1 MSSVVSSWRELEGY
15 ALDSNLRLERM
26 HSAAP
31 FPVFTGFQSSDGVDT
46 PVMVRFYPEDTETG
60 SIYDRHREAQYL
72 HHSNLLRCLGAGS
85 ASLPDG
91 SAAVYGVYERPQAF
105 LADLLEER
113 SFSASEA
120 STLCE
125 DVLAGLRFLHEN
137 GLVYCNLDRSTVA
150 HAGDRW
156 ALCDFSQLRP
166 EGTGYAAET
175 RRLMGSIA
183 GAPPEAF
190 NGIVTPSWD
199 AWSLA
204 HLIRS
209 VFQDPKTAKEL
220 RSATASSRVPR
231 ANIALPEPFSSITSD
246 CLVPDPGSRCS
257 IADIERKLESSR
269 QDGGADAAPEHAV
282 EPSAL
287 VNSAPADEIREPE
300 PTRFHTPRDRY
311 EEHEHT
317 GILQRI
323 SWRALLAGAGVVL
336 LLAVLVTF
344 VRQPRQA
351 ASAPKISPAVQQQV
365 ATRPDG
371 DVRPAPTD
379 QTAAPATA
387 ASDQTSR
394 SRVADP
400 ATGQTSVEQ
409 IDQDVQQWANA
420 FHHRDMNSEMRH
432 YAPRLDRF
440 FLARNVSSSFVER
453 TKTAALKEAG
463 IIQAYD
469 ISNLETHFDSH
480 GVATVTFDKTWDF
493 LGRMHHT
500 GKVRGELKLQRRGGR
515 WLIVSE
521 RDLKVYR
528 QSRTRS

>member
-1 MSSVVSSWRELEGY
+1 MSAVVSSWRELEGY
-15 ALDSNLRLERM
+15 ALDSSLRLERM

-31 FPVFTGFQSSDGVDT
+31 FPVFTGLQSGDGVDT
-46 PVMVRFYPEDTETG
+46 PVMIRFYPDDTETG

-72 HHSNLLRCLGAGS
+72 HHLNLLRCFGAGT

-91 SAAVYGVYERPQAF
+91 SGAVYGVYERPQAF

-125 DVLAGLRFLHEN
+125 DILAGLRFLHEN
-137 GLVYCNLDRSTVA
+137 GLVYCNLDRATVA

-166 EGTGYAAET
+166 EGTGYAGET

-190 NGIVTPSWD
+190 NGVVTPAWD

-220 RSATASSRVPR
+220 RNATASSRVPR
-231 ANIALPEPFSSITSD
+231 ANIILPEPFGSITSD

-257 IADIERKLESSR
+257 ISDIERKLEGAR
-269 QDGGADAAPEHAV
+269 ADGGADAAAERAAEPPPVENSAAV
-282 EPSAL
+282 EEL
-287 VNSAPADEIREPE
+287 REPE
-300 PTRFHTPRDRY
+300 PALFHTPRDRY
-311 EEHEHT
+311 EEREESGMLH
-317 GILQRI
+317 RI

-336 LLAVLVTF
+336 LLTVLVTL
-344 VRQPRQA
+344 VRRPQQS
-351 ASAPKISPAVQQQV
+351 ASTPKVSPAVQQQV
-365 ATRPDG
+365 ATGPDV
-371 DVRPAPTD
+371 DVRPAPIDQNVVPAPAPTD
-379 QTAAPATA
+379 Q
-387 ASDQTSR
+387 SSR
-394 SRVADP
+394 SRVAEP
-400 ATGQTSVEQ
+400 ASGETSVEQ
-409 IDQDVQQWANA
+409 IDQVVQQWANA
-420 FHHRDMNSEMRH
+420 FHHHDMNSEMRY

-440 FLARNVSSSFVER
+440 FLTRNASSSFVER
-453 TKTAALKEAG
+453 TKSAALKEAG

-480 GVATVTFDKTWDF
+480 GIATVTFDKSWDF

-500 GKVRGELKLQRRGGR
+500 GKVRGELKLQRRGSR

-528 QSRTRS
+528 QSRTRA